1 LENKKDFG
9 QFMTPAQLQSELL
22 RCEYCEEKPCKEA
35 CPAHCS
41 PADFIMAAR
50 IGKPSDIRRSAGEIM
65 HANPLGG
72 ICGMVCPDTLC
83 MSACTRKIFD
93 GAINIPLVQATIIN
107 MAKTMGGIPDFSIP
121 TPSGK
126 KVAIIGSGPAG
137 LGAAAA
143 LAQMGHQVE
152 ILEATDKLGG
162 MVNLIPHHRLD
173 KMVIDTDIKFVLSLG
188 NIKTKTGIKVSDPKA
203 LLDNGYDAVCV
214 ATGLWKPITLGLENE
229 DLAVSMVDLLAHPQ
243 NYQFGGRVAIIGGGA
258 TAVDC
263 AITARQIGANHVELF
278 MLEKLS
284 EMPLTAR
291 ERKELLDFDI
301 EINCRF
307 RTTKILKEGETIS
320 GLQTVKVE
328 LPAGNLFSPA
338 NVRNLPETE
347 AIRTGFNA
355 VVVSIGM
362 RSEFK
367 QELLKGLFYAG
378 DVITG
383 PKTVVQAVASGKN
396 AAIEIDAYLKGENKP
411 VIEKLTKSYYLLPGF
426 RRVPVS
432 LETEFFGRPIIS
444 PYLIS
449 ASPSTDG
456 SQQMTRAYKAGW
468 AGGVMKTAFD
478 NLPIHI
484 PGEYMFAFSPLTYGN
499 SDNVSGHPLDRVC
512 REVEQLVREWPDRLT
527 MASTGGPVS
536 GQDEHDATGWQSN
549 TRKLEA
555 AGAMAIE

>member
-1 LENKKDFG
+1 MQRCSLEIQKDFRI
-9 QFMTPAQLQSELL
+9 FMTPAQLQSELL

-83 MSACTRKIFD
+83 MSACTRKLFD

-107 MAKTMGGIPDFSIP
+107 MSKLMGGIREFSIP
-121 TPSGK
+121 PPSRK

-137 LGAAAA
+137 LGVAAA

-162 MVNLIPHHRLD
+162 MVNLIPHPRLD

-203 LLDNGYDAVCV
+203 LLDNGYDAVCE
-214 ATGLWKPITLGLENE
+214 ATGLWKPMTLGIENE
-229 DLAVSMVDLLAHPQ
+229 DLAISMVDLLAHPQ
-243 NYQFGGRVAIIGGGA
+243 KSQFAGRVAIIGGGA

-263 AITARQIGANHVELF
+263 AIPARQIGAKHVELF

-301 EINCRF
+301 EINCRI

-328 LPAGNLFSPA
+328 LPSGNLFSPA

-367 QELLKGLFYAG
+367 QELLKGFFYAG

-411 VIEKLTKSYYLLPGF
+411 VIKQLTKSYYLLPGF
-426 RRVPVS
+426 RRLPVT

-456 SQQMTRAYKAGW
+456 VQQMSRAYKAGW
-468 AGGVMKTAFD
+468 AGGVMK
-478 NLPIHI
+478 
-484 PGEYMFAFSPLTYGN
+484 
-499 SDNVSGHPLDRVC
+499 
-512 REVEQLVREWPDRLT
+512 
-527 MASTGGPVS
+527 
-536 GQDEHDATGWQSN
+536 
-549 TRKLEA
+549 
-555 AGAMAIE
+555 